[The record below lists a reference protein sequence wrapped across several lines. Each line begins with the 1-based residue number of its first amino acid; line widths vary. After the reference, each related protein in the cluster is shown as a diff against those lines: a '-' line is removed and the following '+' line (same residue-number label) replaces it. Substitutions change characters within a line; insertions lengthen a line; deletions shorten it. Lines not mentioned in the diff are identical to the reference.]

1 MIVTFLASPPASVKA
16 PVARVVGVEGWD
28 DGQPVIVAGAKAA
41 RFAGR
46 AGQLFE
52 GFAEI
57 DGVVSRLALVGA
69 GDADADD
76 RRASLEKAGGALAA
90 KYRTSGATQLL
101 IDATGLS
108 ADDLASVLLALRCA
122 CGNRIR
128 IAPR

>member
-28 DGQPVIVAGAKAA
+28 DGQPAVIVAGAKAA

-76 RRASLEKAGGALAA
+76 RRASLEKAGGAWPP
-90 KYRTSGATQLL
+90 
-101 IDATGLS
+101 
-108 ADDLASVLLALRCA
+108 
-122 CGNRIR
+122 N
-128 IAPR
+128 IARRARRNC